1 MAEENGLPSA
11 VGGLGRSIVPQP
23 DPTILTTQALE
34 REIANLQRLIETR
47 LDGNDKSTDLR
58 IGEIAKIPADTARL
72 IAHLR
77 GLMETRFN
85 SIALQFAERDIRV
98 ETSARAGKEA
108 LDAALLAAKELVGT
122 TNTANAIAALKSEE
136 AVAKQIESLV
146 AQGRA
151 TAEATDARI
160 ADLKERFDRG
170 DDRPSIRDR
179 EYRSEQRL
187 DIGQYIA
194 FISVILVIIG
204 IAASITIAVVV
215 H

>member
-11 VGGLGRSIVPQP
+11 VGGFGRSIVPQP

-77 GLMETRFN
+77 ELMETRFD

-122 TNTANAIAALKSEE
+122 TNTANTIAAIKSEE

-146 AQGRA
+146 AQGRS
-151 TAEATDARI
+151 TQEATDARI
-160 ADLKERFDRG
+160 ADLKERIDRG
-170 DDRPSIRDR
+170 EGGSLGAQ
-179 EYRSEQRL
+179 EFRSNQRL
-187 DIGQYIA
+187 DYGTL
-194 FISVILVIIG
+194 ISVIAVIFVVIG